1 MEITISNIEQI
12 KVAQISGDIDAS
24 TAPTVT
30 ETILPLAEP
39 DSKIILNM
47 TEVPYMSSA
56 GLRTLLSMYRQVT
69 AKNGQL
75 ILVGLSEEIQDTMTV
90 TGFLNFFKTSET
102 VEEAVK
108 ALQ

>member
-1 MEITISNIEQI
+1 MEITLNTIDQVQ
-12 KVAQISGDIDAS
+12 VAKISGDIDAS
-24 TAPTVT
+24 TAPSVT
-30 ETILPLAEP
+30 EAVLPLVQPESRIVL
-39 DSKIILNM
+39 DM

-69 AKNGQL
+69 AKNGKL

-90 TGFLNFFKTSET
+90 TGFLNFFKTSDT
-102 VEEAVK
+102 VEEALK

>member
-1 MEITISNIEQI
+1 
-12 KVAQISGDIDAS
+12 
-24 TAPTVT
+24 
-30 ETILPLAEP
+30 
-39 DSKIILNM
+39 M

-56 GLRTLLSMYRQVT
+56 GLRTLLSTYRQVT
-69 AKNGQL
+69 AKNGKL

>member
-1 MEITISNIEQI
+1 MEITLNTIDQV
-12 KVAQISGDIDAS
+12 KVATISGDIDAS
-24 TAPTVT
+24 TAPSVT
-30 ETILPLAEP
+30 EAILPLVQPESQIVL
-39 DSKIILNM
+39 DM

-69 AKNGQL
+69 AKKGQL

-90 TGFLNFFKTSET
+90 TGFLNFFKTSKT
-102 VEEAVK
+102 VEEALK

>member
-1 MEITISNIEQI
+1 MEITIKTIDQI
-12 KVAQISGDIDAS
+12 KVAEISGDIDAS
-24 TAPTVT
+24 SAPSVS
-30 ETILPLAEP
+30 EAILPLVEP
-39 DSKIILNM
+39 ESRIILDM

-56 GLRTLLSMYRQVT
+56 GLRTLLSTYRQVT
-69 AKNGQL
+69 AKNGKL

>member
-1 MEITISNIEQI
+1 MEITIKTIDQI
-12 KVAQISGDIDAS
+12 KVAEISGDIDAS
-24 TAPTVT
+24 SAPSVS
-30 ETILPLAEP
+30 EAILPLVEP
-39 DSKIILNM
+39 ETRIILDM

-56 GLRTLLSMYRQVT
+56 GLRTLLSTYRQVT
-69 AKNGQL
+69 AKNGKL